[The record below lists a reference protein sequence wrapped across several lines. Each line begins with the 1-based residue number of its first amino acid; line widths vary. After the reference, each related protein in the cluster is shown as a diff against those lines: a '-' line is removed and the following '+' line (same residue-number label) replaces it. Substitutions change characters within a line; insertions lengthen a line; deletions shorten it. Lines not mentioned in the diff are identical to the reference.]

1 MKTVNI
7 LSFKTLKRS
16 GELNLAYAKAIEGC
30 GGKLEMLETL
40 EEINQAID
48 RADGILLPGGNDVNT
63 LFYGE
68 ERKSLTQP
76 PHHDRDR
83 FELYLLERAMEKN
96 LPVLGICRGL
106 QVINVK
112 LGGTLY
118 QDLETEMPGSIRHDW
133 HAENGE
139 LLSRSKLV
147 HQVSVKEG
155 SRLGQII
162 GSAEVEVNSLH
173 HQGVKVL
180 GAGLVATAVAPD
192 GLVEAFEKPD
202 YPYLVAVQWHPEELQ
217 ENPIWKNFITDFI
230 KVCSNHNDMVNI

>member
-1 MKTVNI
+1 MKIANI
-7 LSFKTLKRS
+7 LSYKTLKKS
-16 GELNLAYAKAIEGC
+16 GELNLAYAQAVEGC
-30 GGKLEMLETL
+30 GGQLEMLETL
-40 EEINQAID
+40 EEIDVAID

-76 PHHDRDR
+76 PHHERDR
-83 FELYLLERAMEKN
+83 FELYLLERAMEKGI
-96 LPVLGICRGL
+96 PVLGICRGL

-133 HAENGE
+133 HEENGE
-139 LLSRSKLV
+139 PLSRSKLT
-147 HQVSVKEG
+147 HQVSVKKD
-155 SRLGQII
+155 SKLGQIL
-162 GSAEVEVNSLH
+162 GSTEVEVNSLH

-180 GAGLVATAVAPD
+180 GAGLVATATAPD

-202 YPYLVAVQWHPEELQ
+202 YPYLLAVQWHPEELQ
-217 ENPIWKNFITDFI
+217 ADQMWKNLFTNFIEA
-230 KVCSNHNDMVNI
+230 CSRD